1 MTAETMTTEAQA
13 EPALDWREE
22 YAYTLGIQAYVF
34 GFPWVYL
41 PLIRWLWVT
50 QQKNPERVP
59 YAPLNRFWHSREL
72 TDASYRDGGSPNNDT
87 LYSMAWIDL
96 RREPVV
102 LSVPEVCDRYYTMEL
117 AGMDSDN
124 FAYVGTRT
132 TGGGAGSYA
141 ILGPDWHGELPDGVQ
156 PLERARTPFVPLFG
170 RTLVTGPDDLPAV
183 HALQDA
189 YTLTP
194 LSRWGQ
200 STEDLPEDRA
210 VPPPFDP
217 QADPLADWRTMNQA
231 MTENPPEARHA
242 PLLRQF
248 AQLGVGP
255 SCTLDETDE
264 ATKRGLARA
273 AVAGRA
279 LLHQA
284 GTSGDLGRKVNGW
297 TFPPQV
303 MGRAGVH
310 DDFLTR
316 AAVQC
321 LMGIIANDPEE
332 AVYLNTSTDS
342 DGEPLRGDHRYQ
354 LRFGPG
360 ELPEVKA
367 FWSVTMYGMDTNL
380 VDNPVDRYALGDRSP
395 GLIHDADG
403 SLTFHIQAEAPDPSR
418 EPNWLPTPA
427 GQPFYL
433 VLRTYLPAAG
443 IVEQTWAPPALQ
455 RVS

>member
-1 MTAETMTTEAQA
+1 MTTETMTAEAQTDVA
-13 EPALDWREE
+13 RDWREE
-22 YAYTLGIQAYVF
+22 YAYTLGIQAYTY

-41 PLIRWLWVT
+41 PTLRWLWVT
-50 QQKNPERVP
+50 QPKNPERIP
-59 YAPLNRFWHSREL
+59 FAPLNRFWHSREL
-72 TDASYRDGGSPNNDT
+72 IDASYRDGGSPNNDT

-96 RREPVV
+96 RREPVI
-102 LSVPEVCDRYYTMEL
+102 LSVPEVGDRYYTMEL

-132 TGGGAGSYA
+132 TGGEAGSYA
-141 ILGPDWHGELPDGVQ
+141 ILGPDWHGELPDTVQ
-156 PLERARTPFVPLFG
+156 PLERSRTPFVLIFG

-189 YTLTP
+189 YALTP

-200 STEDLPEDRA
+200 PAENLPEDRD

-217 QADPLADWRTMNQA
+217 HADQLAEWKTMNQA
-231 MTENPPEARHA
+231 MTENPPETRHA
-242 PLLRQF
+242 PLLGQF
-248 AQLGVGP
+248 AQIGAGP
-255 SCTLDETDE
+255 GCNVDECDE
-264 ATKRGLARA
+264 ATRRGLARA
-273 AVAGRA
+273 AVTGRA

-284 GTSGDLGRKVNGW
+284 GTSGDLGRRVNGW
-297 TFPPQV
+297 TFPPQI

-316 AAVQC
+316 GAVQC
-321 LMGIIANDPEE
+321 MLGIIAHDPAE
-332 AVYLNTSTDS
+332 AVYLNTFTDS
-342 DGEPLRGDHRYQ
+342 DGEPLHGDHRYR

-367 FWSVTMYGMDTNL
+367 FWSLTMYGLDANF
-380 VDNPVDRYALGDRSP
+380 VDNPIDRYALGDRSP
-395 GLIHDADG
+395 GLIHDADDG
-403 SLTFHIQAEAPDPSR
+403 LTFHIRADVPDPKHA
-418 EPNWLPTPA
+418 PNWLPAPD

-433 VLRTYLPAAG
+433 ILRAYLPSDE